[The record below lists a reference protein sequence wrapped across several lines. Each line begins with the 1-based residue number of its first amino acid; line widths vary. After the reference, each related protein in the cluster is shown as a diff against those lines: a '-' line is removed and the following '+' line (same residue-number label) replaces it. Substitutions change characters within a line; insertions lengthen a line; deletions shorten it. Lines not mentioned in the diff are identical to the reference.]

1 MGWLRCAALGCAAPA
16 VPRPCGTCSASC
28 CCTPRPGRRQHA
40 SSYCLPQP
48 VDLDFP
54 ASDFTHPFTHCR
66 REDGSIDTAAFK
78 IIYVAP
84 MKALVAEMVGNFAKR
99 LEPYGV
105 KVRGAGEWRR
115 LGCQGSAWAAGRAV
129 HSSGCRG

>member
-1 MGWLRCAALGCAAPA
+1 MPAPLLHVFPAPA
-16 VPRPCGTCSASC
+16 CLSANLPLCACSATWAP
-28 CCTPRPGRRQHA
+28 CT
-40 SSYCLPQP
+40 
-48 VDLDFP
+48 
-54 ASDFTHPFTHCR
+54 CR

-105 KVRGAGEWRR
+105 QVRWGRFTVWRGA
-115 LGCQGSAWAAGRAV
+115 
-129 HSSGCRG
+129 